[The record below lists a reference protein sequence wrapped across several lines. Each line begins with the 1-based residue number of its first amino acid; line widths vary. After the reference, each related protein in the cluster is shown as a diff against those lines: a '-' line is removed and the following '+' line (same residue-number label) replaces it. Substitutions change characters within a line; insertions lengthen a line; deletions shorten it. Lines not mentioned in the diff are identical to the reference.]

1 MVADCNLDHWFEA
14 TGARADWLGFETDAP
29 VDDLMIKTSEGG
41 VIAIQAKTTVS
52 LSPRPDSRFAEVI
65 DQFVRHWL
73 VCRDGNGNYL
83 WDRPLNPGIDH
94 LVLAVGP
101 RAPNTVCHNFPDALQ
116 AYISKS
122 TPRMG
127 KGQSRDFECF
137 EACARS
143 AWQKHASQEPFPEEQ
158 LLQELARLITV
169 ARFDPKG
176 TGRATAASLMSEQIQ
191 DPYDANAAASALE
204 RICGEE
210 MSRRGGFDAKDLRR
224 KLAPTVRLLAPPDY
238 RRDVARLKE
247 RSKQVTEKLKRHE
260 VIETEAGSPV
270 HIERECQAAVNAAAQ
285 NGSFLAVGEPGTG
298 KSGVLNALARSLM
311 QDGKDVLALAV
322 DDFSDTDLGGLSKE
336 LGIQHELLDVLEAWD
351 DGQGPAWLIID
362 ALDATRGGGGE
373 AAFRALIDRTLNRNG
388 RWLVVA
394 SIRSFDLRMG
404 RKFRDL
410 FEGPPPDAEF
420 IDPTL
425 ENVRHL
431 KVPSWSEQEF
441 MRLQEQMPSLKNAL
455 QQAPHRLRELATVPF
470 NTRLICELIAES
482 HEAPGADL
490 NAVGSQVAL
499 MRLHWD
505 HRIGLHNY
513 PAEACLREIVHLM
526 VKGRT
531 LQASRQEAIREHP
544 ETVQDL
550 VRCGALIESP
560 DERWFQFR
568 HHLLFDYAA
577 SRVYL
582 HPEDLIKGDP
592 PFPSDQA
599 LGLVLAPAFSFVLQ
613 ELWESEAGHERFW
626 QSARRIL
633 SDVRWDP
640 VIRAAAA
647 RRAIEW
653 PVSPADIEC
662 LFDGM
667 TEDTTTFETTVQRI
681 IGALG
686 SYLEEERDF
695 EVDPWVYLANIMSR
709 HVSSFAHL
717 LNTLIHLIIKR
728 VKNSRQ
734 CSDLGEASRILM
746 EHELALDES
755 LSMTR
760 AIELVA
766 QTFAT
771 DQDASR
777 ALLSRLFEN
786 ERLSRFGG
794 GEIYNLIQRIDDVA
808 GIDPSFVA
816 EIYRQTYAQEIREDR
831 PTPLSFSQI
840 LPLTS
845 SIGQDLRRAQWLLGE
860 FFPDFLQQYP
870 EEAMTA
876 LVDAIESRN
885 AQLYKQYPSLD
896 GMGNEEFT
904 VDGKPVR
911 LLEDH
916 SHIWARD
923 PDDHRNEGVLQLI
936 SAFRKGLRDASVQE
950 ARCIV
955 SQTAQQGF
963 SAVIWSRLFLAVAK
977 RGDAIADLVWP
988 YASHEK
994 FLVSHDTRKDAIDA
1008 VVSGLK
1014 CRSETERSNFEHAA
1028 MHFDFS
1034 AFSGPS
1040 EERSEFL
1047 SRLFAA
1053 IGADD
1058 LKNQVARDWF
1068 RNLPEDKKLQNKR
1081 LFSIETRWEAPPR
1094 PIGGIDPNKPE
1105 NAAIIKKIEAAKA
1118 VLGIEQNHGDVGRD
1132 QTFLEAIEMLESIK
1146 DTANANLPAR
1156 PELDGLIAE
1165 GDALIAGGCA
1175 KTAEKGLVPEHEGP
1189 DLDDRFIALIEH
1201 AARSPSPPVD
1211 ANTEAEFEASAHWSS
1226 PAARVSA
1233 AEAALD
1239 ILFRHP
1245 RFFHRLLPII
1255 RDLAAD
1261 RHPAV
1266 RLQAGQRLAH
1276 LWDIDRDEFWRLT
1289 QNRLQTESNPSVL
1302 EPSVPTLI
1310 DRVVHAE
1317 PEKTEALVLSLLA
1330 RFEDTG
1336 DRGKGIRWHVASGL
1350 AILWLRHERADARD
1364 ALHGWMK
1371 DPTGNTHELLS
1382 VISILHGGLV
1392 WGLEGDEPSPPMI
1405 RVRSQRLLNDIVD
1418 AATGMLEVARRLANP
1433 GERQADAVRQC
1444 ESILDAACGQFQRAI
1459 QTDQYGQ
1466 AGDAPLSASGIQILL
1481 KETAGLLMKIS
1492 QHASAR
1498 TVFHLLEMAERFI
1511 PASPKQAF
1519 GIVASALT
1527 KGDSRPSLRFEA
1539 LVEESFVQLVGIF
1552 LADHKAIFNNDARR
1566 AADLMLCLGI
1576 FAEAGWPKAQRLLY
1590 QLPELLR

>member
-1 MVADCNLDHWFEA
+1 M
-14 TGARADWLGFETDAP
+14 R
-29 VDDLMIKTSEGG
+29 
-41 VIAIQAKTTVS
+41 S
-52 LSPRPDSRFAEVI
+52 LR
-65 DQFVRHWL
+65 
-73 VCRDGNGNYL
+73 
-83 WDRPLNPGIDH
+83 
-94 LVLAVGP
+94 
-101 RAPNTVCHNFPDALQ
+101 
-116 AYISKS
+116 
-122 TPRMG
+122 
-127 KGQSRDFECF
+127 
-137 EACARS
+137 
-143 AWQKHASQEPFPEEQ
+143 
-158 LLQELARLITV
+158 
-169 ARFDPKG
+169 
-176 TGRATAASLMSEQIQ
+176 
-191 DPYDANAAASALE
+191 
-204 RICGEE
+204 
-210 MSRRGGFDAKDLRR
+210 
-224 KLAPTVRLLAPPDY
+224 
-238 RRDVARLKE
+238 
-247 RSKQVTEKLKRHE
+247 
-260 VIETEAGSPV
+260 TEAGSPV

-285 NGSFLAVGEPGTG
+285 KGSFLVVGEPGTG

-373 AAFRALIDRTLNRNG
+373 AAFRALIDRTLNGGG
-388 RWLVVA
+388 RWRVVA

-441 MRLQEQMPSLKNAL
+441 MRLQEQMPRLGNAL
-455 QQAPHRLRELATVPF
+455 QQASPRLRELAAVPF

-482 HEAPGADL
+482 HEAPGTDL
-490 NAVGSQVAL
+490 NTVSSQVAL

-505 HRIGLHNY
+505 HRIQAHSLL
-513 PAEACLREIVHLM
+513 AEACLRKIVRLM

-531 LQASRQEAIREHP
+531 LQAPRQKAIRKHP
-544 ETVQDL
+544 GMVE
-550 VRCGALIESP
+550 ALIRDGVLVESA
-560 DERWFQFR
+560 DERWLQFR

-582 HPEDLIKGDP
+582 DPGDLTKDDP

-599 LGLVLAPAFSFVLQ
+599 LGLVLAPAFSFVLR

-626 QSARRIL
+626 QNARRIL
-633 SDVRWDP
+633 ADESCDP
-640 VIRAAAA
+640 VIRATTA
-647 RRAIEW
+647 RRAVEW
-653 PVSPADIEC
+653 PVSPADIER
-662 LFDGM
+662 LFDGLE
-667 TEDTTTFETTVQRI
+667 EDAA
-681 IGALG
+681 ALG
-686 SYLEEERDF
+686 AVVGRIVVALGAYLEEERGLS
-695 EVDPWVYLANIMSR
+695 VGPWARLASVMSR
-709 HVSSFAHL
+709 HVDSFAHL
-717 LNTLIHLIIKR
+717 LGSLIHLLIEHATDARKR
-728 VKNSRQ
+728 R
-734 CSDLGEASRILM
+734 DLGEASRILM
-746 EHELALDES
+746 EHELALDDS

-760 AIELVA
+760 SIELVA
-766 QTFAT
+766 QTFAA

-777 ALLSRLFEN
+777 ALLSRLFQN

-794 GEIYNLIQRIDDVA
+794 SEIYDLVQKIEVVA
-808 GIDPSFVA
+808 ESDPPFVA
-816 EIYRQTYAQEIREDR
+816 EIYRQTYAHEIREDR
-831 PTPLSFSQI
+831 PTPLSSGQT

-845 SIGQDLRRAQWLLGE
+845 STVQDLRRAQWLLGE
-860 FFPDFLQQYP
+860 SFPVFLMKHP
-870 EEAMTA
+870 EDAMTA
-876 LVDAIESRN
+876 LIHAVESRN
-885 AQLYKQYPSLD
+885 AQLYKQYPGLD

-904 VDGKPVR
+904 VDGKLVR

-916 SHIWARD
+916 SHIWAKD
-923 PDDHRNEGVLQLI
+923 PDHDRSEWVLQLI

-955 SQTAQQGF
+955 SQTAQKGS
-963 SAVIWSRLFLAVAK
+963 SAVIWSRLFLAAAE

-1014 CRSETERSNFEHAA
+1014 YRSETERSNFEHAA

-1034 AFSGPS
+1034 AFPGPS

-1047 SRLFAA
+1047 SRLFTA

-1068 RNLPEDKKLQNKR
+1068 GNLPEDKKLQNKR
-1081 LFSIETRWEAPPR
+1081 LFSIETRWEYPTR
-1094 PIGGIDPNKPE
+1094 KIGGIDHNKPE
-1105 NAAIIKKIEAAKA
+1105 NAAVIGKIEEAKA

-1146 DTANANLPAR
+1146 DTANANLPDR
-1156 PELDGLIAE
+1156 LELDGLIAE
-1165 GDALIAGGCA
+1165 GDALIADGCA
-1175 KTAEKGLVPEHEGP
+1175 KTAEKGLVPKHEDP

-1201 AARSPSPPVD
+1201 AAQSPSPPVD
-1211 ANTEAEFEASAHWSS
+1211 ADTEADFEASAHWSS

-1233 AEAALD
+1233 AEAVLE
-1239 ILFRHP
+1239 ILCRYP
-1245 RFFHRLLPII
+1245 RFFRRLLPII
-1255 RDLAAD
+1255 HDLAAD

-1289 QNRLQTESNPSVL
+1289 HNRLQTESNPSVL
-1302 EPSVPTLI
+1302 EPSVTTLI

-1330 RFEDTG
+1330 RFEDAG
-1336 DRGKGIRWHVASGL
+1336 DRGKGMLDNL
-1350 AILWLRHERADARD
+1350 AIMLALLWTGHEQAGARD
-1364 ALHGWMK
+1364 ILQGWIK
-1371 DPTGNTHELLS
+1371 DPTGKTQELLS
-1382 VISILHGGLV
+1382 VISTLHGGLV

-1405 RVRSQRLLNDIVD
+1405 RVRSQKLLSDIVD
-1418 AATGMLEVARRLANP
+1418 AATGMLEVDRRLVNP

-1459 QTDQYGQ
+1459 QADQYGQ
-1466 AGDAPLSASGIQILL
+1466 AGNAPLSANGIQILL

-1492 QHASAR
+1492 QHTSAR
-1498 TVFHLLEMAERFI
+1498 AAFHLLEMAERFI
-1511 PASPKQAF
+1511 SASPKQAF
-1519 GIVASALT
+1519 GIVAHALT
-1527 KGDSRPSLRFEA
+1527 KGDSRHALRFES
-1539 LVEESFVQLVGIF
+1539 LVEESFVRLVGVF
-1552 LADHKAIFNNDARR
+1552 LADHKAIFNNDAQR
-1566 AADLMLCLGI
+1566 AADLMLCLSL